1 MPTAQLMIQNRNKEK
16 IYQPALC
23 EGVQIEWERYGA
35 PGKLTFKV
43 INDEVLE
50 FSEGDPVRM
59 SVDNK
64 NMFSGYVFTKTRNK
78 DQIITVTAYD
88 QLRYLKNKE
97 IKNYS
102 NLRADEVVK
111 TIADDFQLKTGTL
124 ENTGYT
130 IPKRRDNNQT
140 LFDIIL
146 TALDL
151 TQKATG
157 EVYVLYDDFGQ
168 LMLKNAKNMRVD
180 ILIDAETAEDFT
192 YTSSID
198 KDTYNKIKLYF
209 DNEETQKREPYIELD
224 SQSIARWGV
233 LQYCESID
241 DKQVANAVTLVQQ
254 LLKTYNQATRS
265 LTIKNAIGDTRVR
278 GGSAIGVSLDLGD
291 IVLNQHYMLVE
302 KVTHTFEN
310 NEHSMDLQIRG
321 GVINV

>member
-1 MPTAQLMIQNRNKEK
+1 MPSIQLMIQNLDTNKL
-16 IYQPALC
+16 YQPVVC
-23 EGVQIEWERYGA
+23 DGVQLEWERKGV

-43 INDEVLE
+43 VNDGILD
-50 FSEGDPVRM
+50 FAEGDFVKM

-64 NMFSGYVFTKTRNK
+64 NLFLGRVYTKTRNK

-88 QLRYLKNKE
+88 QLRQLKNKE

-102 NLRADEVVK
+102 NMRADEVIK
-111 TIADDFQLKTGTL
+111 TIIDDFQLERGEL

-130 IPKRRDNNQT
+130 IPRRRDYNQT

-157 EVYVLYDDFGQ
+157 EVYVLFDNFGRV
-168 LMLKNAKNMRVD
+168 MLKNAKNMRVD
-180 ILIDAETAEDFT
+180 ILIDAETAEDFS

-198 KDTYNKIKLYF
+198 KDTYNRIKLYF
-209 DNEETQKREPYIELD
+209 DNTETQKREPYIILD
-224 SQSIARWGV
+224 SQSIERWGP
-233 LQYCESID
+233 LQYCDSID
-241 DKQVANAVTLVQQ
+241 DKQVANAVQLVQQ

-291 IVLNQHYMLVE
+291 VVLNQHYMLVE
-302 KVTHTFEN
+302 KVVHTFQN
-310 NEHSMDLQIRG
+310 NEHTMDLKIRG

>member
-1 MPTAQLMIQNRNKEK
+1 MPIVLLTIHNRSKDK
-16 IYQPALC
+16 LYQPVVC
-23 EGVQIEWERYGA
+23 EGVQLEWERRGV

-43 INDEVLE
+43 INDGILD
-50 FSEGDPVRM
+50 FAEGDPVKM

-64 NMFSGYVFTKTRNK
+64 NIFAGYVFTKSRNK

-102 NLRADEVVK
+102 NKRADEVVK
-111 TIADDFQLKTGTL
+111 TIADDFQLKIGTL
-124 ENTGYT
+124 ENTGHT

-151 TQKATG
+151 THQATG
-157 EVYVLYDDFGQ
+157 EVYILYDNFGQ
-168 LMLKNAKNMRVD
+168 LMLQNAKNMRVD
-180 ILIDAETAEDFT
+180 ILIDAETAENFS

-198 KDTYNKIKLYF
+198 KDTYNRIKLYF
-209 DNEETQKREPYIELD
+209 DNTETQKREPYIEFD
-224 SQSIARWGV
+224 SQNIDRWGL

-265 LTIKNAIGDTRVR
+265 LTIKNAVGDTRVR
-278 GGSAIGVSLDLGD
+278 GGSTIAVSLDLGD

-302 KVTHTFEN
+302 KVTHTFNN
-310 NEHSMDLQIRG
+310 NEHTMDLKIRG

>member
-1 MPTAQLMIQNRNKEK
+1 MPTVQLMIQNRSTDK
-16 IYQPALC
+16 IYQPVVC
-23 EGVQIEWERYGA
+23 DGVQLEWERKGV
-35 PGKLTFKV
+35 PGRLSFKAV
-43 INDEVLE
+43 NDAMLD
-50 FSEGDPVRM
+50 FAEGDPVKM
-59 SVDNK
+59 SIDNK
-64 NMFSGYVFTKTRNK
+64 NMFAGYVFTKIRNK

-102 NLRADEVVK
+102 NLRADEVIRS
-111 TIADDFQLKTGTL
+111 IAADFGLEPGEI

-130 IPKRRDNNQT
+130 IPRRRDNNQT

-151 TQKATG
+151 TRKATG
-157 EVYVLYDDFGQ
+157 EVYVLYDDFGR
-168 LMLKNAKNMRVD
+168 LMLQNARNMRVD

-198 KDTYNKIKLYF
+198 RDTYNKIKLYF
-209 DNEETQKREPYIELD
+209 DNEETQKREPYIILN
-224 SQSIARWGV
+224 SQSIARWGL

-265 LTIKNAIGDTRVR
+265 LTIKNALGDTRVR

-291 IVLNQHYMLVE
+291 VVLNQHYMLVD
-302 KVTHTFEN
+302 KVTHNFQD
-310 NEHSMDLQIRG
+310 NEHTMDLEIRG
-321 GVINV
+321 GVINA

>member
-1 MPTAQLMIQNRNKEK
+1 MPAVLLTIHNRNKNK
-16 IYQPALC
+16 LYQPAVC
-23 EGVQIEWERYGA
+23 EGVQLEWERRGV

-43 INDEVLE
+43 INDGILD
-50 FSEGDPVRM
+50 FAEGYPVQM

-64 NMFSGYVFTKTRNK
+64 NVFAGYVFTKSRNK
-78 DQIITVTAYD
+78 DQIISVTAYD

-102 NLRADEVVK
+102 NQRADEVIK
-111 TIADDFQLKTGTL
+111 TIADDFQLKTAIL

-168 LMLKNAKNMRVD
+168 LMLQNAKNMRVD

-192 YTSSID
+192 YTSSIN

-209 DNEETQKREPYIELD
+209 DNTETQKREPYIELD
-224 SQSIARWGV
+224 SQSIRRWGL
-233 LQYCESID
+233 LQYCEALD
-241 DKQVANAVTLVQQ
+241 DKEVGNAVTLVQQ

-278 GGSAIGVSLDLGD
+278 GGSAIGVSLNLGD

-302 KVTHTFEN
+302 KVTHTFQN
-310 NEHSMDLQIRG
+310 NEHTMDLRIRG

>member
-1 MPTAQLMIQNRNKEK
+1 MPTVQLMIQNRSQDK
-16 IYQPALC
+16 IYQPVVC
-23 EGVQIEWERYGA
+23 DGVQLEWERKST

-43 INDEVLE
+43 ANDAILD
-50 FSEGDPVRM
+50 FAEGDPVTM

-64 NMFSGYVFTKTRNK
+64 NLFKGYVFTKTRNK
-78 DQIITVTAYD
+78 DRLITVTAYD

-102 NLRADEVVK
+102 NLRADEVLRS
-111 TIADDFQLKTGTL
+111 IAADFRLEPGEL
-124 ENTGYT
+124 ENTRYT
-130 IPKRRDNNQT
+130 IPRRRDNNQT
-140 LFDIIL
+140 LMDIIL
-146 TALDL
+146 TALEL

-157 EVYVLYDDFGQ
+157 EVYVLYDDFGR

-209 DNEETQKREPYIELD
+209 DNTKPQEREPCIKFD
-224 SQSIARWGV
+224 DQSIARWGV

-241 DKQVANAVTLVQQ
+241 DKQVANATEVVQQ
-254 LLKTYNQATRS
+254 LLANYNQATRS
-265 LTIKNAIGDTRVR
+265 LTIQNALGDTRVR

-291 IVLNQHYMLVE
+291 VVLNQHYLLVE
-302 KVTHTFEN
+302 RVTHHFRD
-310 NEHSMDLQIRG
+310 NEHTMDLNIRG

>member
-1 MPTAQLMIQNRNKEK
+1 MPTVQLMIQNRNKEK

-50 FSEGDPVRM
+50 FSEGDPVKM

-64 NMFSGYVFTKTRNK
+64 NMFAGYVFTKTRNK

-111 TIADDFQLKTGTL
+111 TIADDFQLNTGTL

-146 TALDL
+146 TTLDL

-157 EVYVLYDDFGQ
+157 EVHVLYDDFGQ

-310 NEHSMDLQIRG
+310 NEHTMDLQIRG

>member
-1 MPTAQLMIQNRNKEK
+1 MPTVQLMIQNRNKEK
-16 IYQPALC
+16 IYQPAIC
-23 EGVQIEWERYGA
+23 EGIQIEWERCGV

-43 INDEVLE
+43 VNDGILD
-50 FSEGDPVRM
+50 FAEGDPVKM

-64 NMFSGYVFTKTRNK
+64 NMFAGYVFTKTRNK

-124 ENTGYT
+124 ESTGYT
-130 IPKRRDNNQT
+130 IQKRRDNNQT

-168 LMLKNAKNMRVD
+168 LILQNAKNMRVD

-224 SQSIARWGV
+224 SQSIACWGV

-310 NEHSMDLQIRG
+310 NEHTMDLRIRG